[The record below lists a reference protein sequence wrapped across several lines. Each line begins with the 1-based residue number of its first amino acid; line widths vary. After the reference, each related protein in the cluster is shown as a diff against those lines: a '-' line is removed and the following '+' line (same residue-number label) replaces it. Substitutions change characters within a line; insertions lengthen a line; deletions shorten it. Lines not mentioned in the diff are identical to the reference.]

1 MNPHPIHYVD
11 RPRTVLPPTAF
22 IQMSKFFKTLVLTAT
37 ATGVAALILY
47 QLDLESVREEVSDAD
62 SEFPGMNPDDMKE
75 EDVAM
80 LLNELASH
88 L

>member
-1 MNPHPIHYVD
+1 
-11 RPRTVLPPTAF
+11 
-22 IQMSKFFKTLVLTAT
+22 MSKLLKTILLTAT
-37 ATGVAALILY
+37 ATGAAAYVLY
-47 QLDLESVREEVSDAD
+47 QLDLESARKDINETGP
-62 SEFPGMNPDDMKE
+62 EFPGMDPDDMKE

>member
-1 MNPHPIHYVD
+1 
-11 RPRTVLPPTAF
+11 
-22 IQMSKFFKTLVLTAT
+22 MSKFLKTILLTAT
-37 ATGVAALILY
+37 ATGAAAYLLY
-47 QLDLESVREEVSDAD
+47 QLDLESVREEINETGP
-62 SEFPGMNPDDMKE
+62 EFPGMDPDDMNE